1 MRLAQRLSARG
12 LWPVLSLGLLVQAA
26 FVVTPAVLIY
36 PFRRQTPFAV
46 ALSYELRGL
55 APVVTLCALILVIPA
70 AVALA
75 SRLRPRWR
83 FAPMMLLVLGI
94 GWAWLARQNHFEW
107 MFEPIANPA
116 YAKAGEAAAFVAET
130 DMVIAVEIAGD
141 AVAYPVRQMAYH
153 HLVNDTVGGVPVV
166 STY

>member
-1 MRLAQRLSARG
+1 MRLGRLTPGRLWSA
-12 LWPVLSLGLLVQAA
+12 LVLALLFQAA
-26 FVVTPAVLIY
+26 LVVVPAILIY
-36 PFRRQTPFAV
+36 PFRRQTAFTV
-46 ALSYELRGL
+46 ELSYELRRL
-55 APVVTLCALILVIPA
+55 APAATLFALALVVPA

-75 SRLRPRWR
+75 LRLRPRWR
-83 FAPMMLLVLGI
+83 FAPLLLLALGL

-107 MFEPIANPA
+107 IFEPIASPA
-116 YAKAGEAAAFVAET
+116 YAKAGEAAGFVAET

>member
-1 MRLAQRLSARG
+1 MHLTRRLSNRS
-12 LWPVLSLGLLVQAA
+12 LWSFLAFALLLQAA
-26 FVVTPAVLIY
+26 FVATPAVLIY
-36 PFRRQTPFAV
+36 PFRHQTPFAV
-46 ALSYELRGL
+46 GISYELRRL
-55 APVVTLCALILVIPA
+55 APTVTLSALAFVVPA

-75 SRLRPRWR
+75 LRLRPRWR
-83 FAPMMLLVLGI
+83 FAPLSLLALGL

-107 MFEPIANPA
+107 IFEPIANPS
-116 YAKAGEAAAFVAET
+116 YAKAGEASAFVAED